1 MSTSWQV
8 KSVSMALPR
17 AAGSGV
23 YLELMKLRLVS
34 LVLVTTAVGFYA
46 GSAGPRDAAFF
57 GQLAQTILGTAL
69 LAGGAMALNQ
79 VMERETDALM
89 RRTQTRPLP
98 QGRLGVREAS
108 AFGAVLVMIGMAYLC
123 LMVKVLTGVLG
134 LVTVGV
140 YLLLYTPLKTRTPW
154 CTLVGA
160 VSGAIPPMLGYTA
173 AAGAITGGAWLLFAV
188 LFVWQMP
195 HFLAI
200 AWLYRED
207 YARGGQKMLPVV
219 DPSGASTA
227 RQMVAFAAA
236 LLPVT
241 LMPTAIGM
249 AGATYFV
256 GALGLGLVFL
266 GFALGVAVWKTE
278 RAARTMFIVSV
289 LYLPVV
295 LGMMMWD
302 KG

>member
-1 MSTSWQV
+1 
-8 KSVSMALPR
+8 MALPR